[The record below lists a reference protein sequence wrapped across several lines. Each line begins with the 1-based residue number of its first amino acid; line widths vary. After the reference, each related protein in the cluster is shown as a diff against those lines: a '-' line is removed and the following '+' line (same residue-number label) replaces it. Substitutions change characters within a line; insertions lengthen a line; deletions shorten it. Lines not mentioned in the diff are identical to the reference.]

1 MVEPPLADL
10 EQRRALL
17 YASETGDFRR
27 GSISTTFRRCGKT
40 NCACADP
47 AHPGHGPRQLLTWKV
62 AGKTQ
67 ARQLR
72 SGPELQKAS
81 RELASYQR
89 FVSLS
94 QQIVEVN
101 QAICDARPLSPLAGD
116 VPSTESGGQKGG
128 SSQPFGASSPQS

>member
-1 MVEPPLADL
+1 LEPPLADL
-10 EQRRALL
+10 EQRRSEL
-17 YASETGDFRR
+17 YAELSETDDFRR
-27 GSISTTFRRCGKT
+27 GSISTTYRRCGKQ

-47 AHPGHGPRQLLTWKV
+47 AHPGHGPRRLLTWKV

-72 SGPELQKAS
+72 SAAELAKAS

-101 QAICDARPLSPLAGD
+101 EAICDAKPVTPLAGEA
-116 VPSTESGGQKGG
+116 PSASSEEKGG
-128 SSQPFGASSPQS
+128 SSQPSAGSSPPR